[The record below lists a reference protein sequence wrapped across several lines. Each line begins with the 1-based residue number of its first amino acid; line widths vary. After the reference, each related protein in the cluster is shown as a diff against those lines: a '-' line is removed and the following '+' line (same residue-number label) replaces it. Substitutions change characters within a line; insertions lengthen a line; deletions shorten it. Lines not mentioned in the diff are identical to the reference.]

1 MIVENLLRLLSEL
14 IMQEDIKIINKITM
28 IVKIKTFSGET
39 LYLPEEDYLE
49 EVMYSDL
56 EEREF
61 AKTKYGKAVA
71 DEFFQKIGTRQSK
84 RKAREVSRAKM
95 NQILGNV
102 TKEGKQI
109 APKKRYEEVL
119 DSVIKN
125 DAKPHYGPETLGSG
139 QRWRTD
145 GDAEIW
151 ANRVWARRKR

>member
-1 MIVENLLRLLSEL
+1 
-14 IMQEDIKIINKITM
+14 MQEDIKIRNKITM